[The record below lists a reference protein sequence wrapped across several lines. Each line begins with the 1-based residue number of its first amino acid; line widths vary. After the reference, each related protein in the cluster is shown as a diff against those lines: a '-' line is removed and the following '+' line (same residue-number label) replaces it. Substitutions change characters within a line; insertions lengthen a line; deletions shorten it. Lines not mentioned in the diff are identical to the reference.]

1 MRAWSSSYGSI
12 RSITA
17 AGTSFPLSFCFTT
30 PSETYSEMAKLPFTM
45 LLAGGVMG
53 LYDDTRHC
61 EKFRTQF

>member
-12 RSITA
+12 RSMTA

-45 LLAGGVMG
+45 LLARGIYGA
-53 LYDDTRHC
+53 LR
-61 EKFRTQF
+61 